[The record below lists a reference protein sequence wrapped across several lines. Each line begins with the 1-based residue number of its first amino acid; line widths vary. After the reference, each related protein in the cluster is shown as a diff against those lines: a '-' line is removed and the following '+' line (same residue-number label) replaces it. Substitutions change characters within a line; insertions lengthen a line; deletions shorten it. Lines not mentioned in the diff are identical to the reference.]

1 MKRWHFLLFVLPL
14 AGCDMSVPQ
23 ATTGQPGE
31 AAPAYGSV
39 TMSGDSMHL
48 ADFRGEVVLLNVWAT
63 WCIPCRKE
71 VPELQALHSE
81 LESRGLKV
89 VGVSVDASGS
99 EDAIRSFAQEFG
111 MTYTILLDPGETV
124 SSMFRIQGVP
134 ASFLIDRDGKVV
146 WRRLG
151 PFEKNDPA
159 LRQALDTAL

>member
-1 MKRWHFLLFVLPL
+1 MKRWHFLLFVLAL
-14 AGCDMSVPQ
+14 AGCDMPAPQ

-31 AAPAYGSV
+31 AAPAYGAV
-39 TMSGDSMHL
+39 TLSGDSMHL
-48 ADFRGEVVLLNVWAT
+48 ADFRGGVVLLNVWAT

-99 EDAIRSFAQEFG
+99 EGAIQSFAQEFG
-111 MTYTILLDPGETV
+111 MTYAILLDPGETV
-124 SSMFRIQGVP
+124 SSIFRIQGVP

-159 LRQALDTAL
+159 LRQALDAAL